1 MIWIENSFYK
11 NWQVRRI
18 KFIGIIGEL
27 WNCTNHVRD
36 QFHYGLS
43 NNNYSCIIN
52 NVYSVYNVTVDLYTN
67 AEIIALLMGLAGISP
82 GTFSAMFQTVFMVL
96 IN

>member
-1 MIWIENSFYK
+1 MLMDVASY
-11 NWQVRRI
+11 
-18 KFIGIIGEL
+18 GEERL
-27 WNCTNHVRD
+27 HHITVERPCTNPNRD

-52 NVYSVYNVTVDLYTN
+52 NVYSVYNVTVDLHTN
-67 AEIIALLMGLAGISP
+67 AEIIALLMGLGGISP
-82 GTFSAMFQTVFMVL
+82 GTFNAMFQTVFMVL